1 MNKTELILYKTKDSD
16 ITIDVLID
24 NETVWLTQAQMGM
37 LFDKG
42 RTTINEH
49 IKNVEILNPE
59 YRKKKLIFW
68 TIRAVFSIVL
78 YIIFWKYVW
87 VRYTLFLT
95 VPVSLFSLYSITLM
109 PYFLN
114 KKIEK
119 TRQEIDKIEEEFT
132 EIEE

>member
-1 MNKTELILYKTKDSD
+1 MNKKELILYKTKDSD